1 MGAEISQL
9 LKSVSPLQLG
19 LIIAGVVLVVGV
31 LIYNWWLE
39 RRVRRRITAT
49 FRQPDSVPVRPSG
62 PPSLQRVEPTLRAVE
77 PGIPQQ
83 IPADAVP
90 RFRPPAVDD
99 AAPGWQPPMDV
110 VAQGPASEGSVNE
123 VAAATPMAQSTDG
136 DAGGHRKPDPE
147 IECIVTLQ
155 PAKPVGVGALA
166 AGLHARLGKRLRWF
180 GRIAPDAPWQI
191 LASDT
196 RGEFVE
202 VAACLLLADRNGAAS
217 RAQLD
222 MFVRVLSELAP
233 LLPAAMS
240 VPDAGAETE
249 RAETLDRLCA
259 DVDVQIGLTILKGD
273 AAGISPERDCAA
285 SSKRPVSS
293 SPPAANSN
301 RCRRIP
307 ARSSTRCRTYARA
320 VHGRHAAPV
329 RDQRRRDAA
338 RRAARGRPAA
348 RVRSDALAGQAV
360 GPYAW
365 RGPGRRQPAAADDA
379 ALAAIRTQVRRGGRR
394 CARSASSRG
403 ARGRWPVRRVMARH
417 PAASCRPRPPGAPP
431 R

>member
-62 PPSLQRVEPTLRAVE
+62 PPSLQRVEPTLRAAD

-259 DVDVQIGLTILKGD
+259 DVDVQIGLTLLKGD
-273 AAGISPERDCAA
+273 AAGIPGTKLRGVVEAA
-285 SSKRPVSS
+285 GFQLASGGRFEWVQEDTGEIHYTLQNLRNEPFTVNTLRLSATNGVVMLLDVPRVADPPRVFDHMKLAAKR
-293 SPPAANSN
+293 
-301 RCRRIP
+301 
-307 ARSSTRCRTYARA
+307 
-320 VHGRHAAPV
+320 
-329 RDQRRRDAA
+329 
-338 RRAARGRPAA
+338 
-348 RVRSDALAGQAV
+348 LAHTLGADLV
-360 GPYAW
+360 DDN
-365 RGPGRRQPAAADDA
+365 RRQLDEA
-379 ALAAIRTQVRRGGRR
+379 ALAAIRKQVDAAAVALREVGIEPGSPR
-394 CARSASSRG
+394 ALALFG
-403 ARGRWPVRRVMARH
+403 A
-417 PAASCRPRPPGAPP
+417 
-431 R
+431 